1 MISES
6 KGLKLTARNIKST
19 LVKSNK
25 ELENLS
31 AKDDNLNL
39 IDERNRKRR
48 RKERKLESSSLIK
61 AKGRAGLGMLGKS
74 VQSLGDLGPKDI
86 FDKVI
91 QFAGIMLVGKAV
103 IEVPKIVETQGGITN
118 TFTPIIES
126 LKGGLNAIGDGIQ
139 GVTKNLKGD
148 KDIKDI
154 KEKVGDNVA
163 SIKKDLNFGEAEKLI
178 KEIHQ
183 DAKNLEKSVGDH
195 GVSDK
200 EIDEFIKDN
209 ENNKPKPQD
218 KKGDKDK
225 VSPNNTGNVIV
236 PDASKEKVKVEP
248 PKKVDNKIDPIAVL
262 EKNKHLIPDNP
273 FLNIYQMVL
282 NEIKKDPTKYDTK
295 EEIEAA
301 LQQFNIDPSKV
312 RYKDGGLISG
322 PSHKKGGR
330 WINVEGGEVMMS
342 NKAGD
347 FWGRKNLVDMNSI
360 KPIEKKYNIEGQTV
374 SGGAVKT
381 IIVTQ
386 RVIVPS

>member
-31 AKDDNLNL
+31 AKYDNLNL

-48 RKERKLESSSLIK
+48 RKERKLESSFIRKS
-61 AKGRAGLGMLGKS
+61 KGGAGLGMMGKS
-74 VQSLGDLGPKDI
+74 VKTLGDLGPKDI

-91 QFAGIMLVGKAV
+91 QFAGIMLVGKAI

-183 DAKNLEKSVGDH
+183 DAENLEKAVGDH

-209 ENNKPKPQD
+209 ENNKPKPED
-218 KKGDKDK
+218 KKDDEDE
-225 VSPNNTGNVIV
+225 VSPNT
-236 PDASKEKVKVEP
+236 SQEKVKVEP
-248 PKKVDNKIDPIAVL
+248 PKKVNTKIDPIAVL
-262 EKNKHLIPDNP
+262 EKNKHLIPAHIP
-273 FLNIYQMVL
+273 FAYQMVL
-282 NEIKKDPTKYDTK
+282 DTIKKDPTKYDTK

-301 LQQFNIDPSKV
+301 LKQYNIDPSKIK
-312 RYKDGGLISG
+312 YKDGGLISG

-386 RVIVPS
+386 RVIVPT

>member
-31 AKDDNLNL
+31 AKDDQLNL

-48 RKERKLESSSLIK
+48 RKERKLESSFIRK
-61 AKGRAGLGMLGKS
+61 PKGAGPGMMGKS
-74 VQSLGDLGPKDI
+74 VKTLGDLGPKDI

-91 QFAGIMLVGKAV
+91 QFAGIMLVGKAI

-183 DAKNLEKSVGDH
+183 DAENLEKAVGDH

-209 ENNKPKPQD
+209 ENNKPKPED
-218 KKGDKDK
+218 KKDDEDK
-225 VSPNNTGNVIV
+225 VSPNT
-236 PDASKEKVKVEP
+236 SQEKVKVEP
-248 PKKVDNKIDPIAVL
+248 PKKVNTKIDPIAVL

-282 NEIKKDPTKYDTK
+282 DEIRKDPSKYDTK
-295 EEIEAA
+295 AEIEAA
-301 LQQFNIDPSKV
+301 LQQFNIDPSKIK
-312 RYKDGGLISG
+312 YKDGGLISG

-360 KPIEKKYNIEGQTV
+360 KPIEKKYNLGGRIV
-374 SGGAVKT
+374 SRGAVKT
-381 IIVTQ
+381 IVVTQ